1 MSHKATLDP
10 AWGGSGTGNL
20 QLETIV
26 LQWGMRIASLAVVLL
41 AATGAPS
48 VRAALFGGMQQPG
61 SQKGGRA
68 SMAFTVS
75 SPAFSSGATIPKPY
89 SCQGDDISPA
99 LEWSGH
105 PPQTG
110 GFALIVDD
118 PDAPSGT
125 WVHWVI
131 WNIPASTH
139 QLPENL
145 AKSDRLDD
153 GATQGRNDFGKTGY
167 NGPCPPPGKPHRY
180 FFRLYAL
187 DGKLALPPG
196 ASRQQL
202 DAAMQGHILAQA
214 EYLGTFRR

>member
-1 MSHKATLDP
+1 
-10 AWGGSGTGNL
+10 
-20 QLETIV
+20 
-26 LQWGMRIASLAVVLL
+26 MRIASLAVILL
-41 AATGAPS
+41 AAAGVPS
-48 VRAALFGGMQQPG
+48 LRAALFGGMQQPS

-68 SMAFTVS
+68 SMSFTVS
-75 SPAFSSGATIPKPY
+75 SPSFSSGATIPKAY
-89 SCQGDDISPA
+89 SCQGADISPA

-105 PPQTG
+105 PPPTG

-118 PDAPSGT
+118 PDAPAGT

-131 WNIPASTH
+131 WNILASTH

-145 AKSDRLDD
+145 AKSDRLDN

-167 NGPCPPPGKPHRY
+167 NGPCPPPGKAHRY

-187 DGKLALPPG
+187 DGKLTLPPG

-202 DAAMQGHILAQA
+202 DGAMQGHILAQA